1 MSVRQQGE
9 SPTTVVYH
17 NQWGQDE
24 RTTHTGSQGS
34 LLSLSPGWWNR
45 NTDVC
50 GFQAEKLWRILT
62 QVYSNWVWSAA
73 LGLTLS
79 KLTLPVWPE
88 VCLRFVRRLLD
99 HNTVQQGWFQISV
112 FLHQPPMCRGYRK
125 HFCNQQKCSKNLF
138 MFLWCQTGQTQ
149 VLTHARQTTPQL

>member
-9 SPTTVVYH
+9 SPTTVVYP

-34 LLSLSPGWWNR
+34 LLSLSPGWWNS

-79 KLTLPVWPE
+79 KLSLSD
-88 VCLRFVRRLLD
+88 LRYAYGLWGE
-99 HNTVQQGWFQISV
+99 GWFQISV

-125 HFCNQQKCSKNLF
+125 HFCNQRKCSKNLF

-149 VLTHARQTTPQL
+149 VPAHARQTTPQL